1 MKYNKG
7 QQNGF
12 LNTSHS
18 KFYFDTFKDQLTG
31 NIFFVVINTDYN
43 YKDIFA
49 EQFISQLKSKLVL
62 ISASKEGL
70 LIEHGF
76 LNKEATNEIKT
87 LFEKY
92 KKINRNGELEINN
105 NISKENVKEE
115 GVIMDNSQNE
125 KMNEKEIKG
134 NLI

>member
-43 YKDIFA
+43 YKDFFA
-49 EQFISQLKSKLVL
+49 EQFISQ
-62 ISASKEGL
+62 
-70 LIEHGF
+70 
-76 LNKEATNEIKT
+76 N
-87 LFEKY
+87 
-92 KKINRNGELEINN
+92 
-105 NISKENVKEE
+105 
-115 GVIMDNSQNE
+115 
-125 KMNEKEIKG
+125 
-134 NLI
+134 